1 MAHLSF
7 FQLQLASASIT
18 KAEVMPLPLF
28 EVPLSKHFYLNR
40 VCKNLC
46 HLFPE
51 VVSYNCF
58 MELERKRPYLLP
70 YSSKLKSNMRGAV
83 MSIPD
88 RLLLRK
94 RSIIETCN

>member
-58 MELERKRPYLLP
+58 MELERETT
-70 YSSKLKSNMRGAV
+70 
-83 MSIPD
+83 IPLALFIKAEEQHEGSCHEHP
-88 RLLLRK
+88 R
-94 RSIIETCN
+94 